1 MRSDEIISALIGLVG
16 ACGNNP
22 KTENTDTVVV
32 RALAFSGCY
41 DDGVPQKVVSEI
53 RSEKNKVA
61 PNCAVCQTPC
71 GNTSDY
77 DMSRIYNAREEI
89 RDLKLRILDVLQEL
103 AECVLNDDSFLD
115 ETVGIIYKA
124 LAYVSFDIGEKDLTA
139 VLEEAAEINEYVRGK
154 NDDKKNN

>member
-16 ACGNNP
+16 ACSSNP
-22 KTENTDTVVV
+22 KTENTDSVIV
-32 RALAFSGCY
+32 RALAFSGRE
-41 DDGVPQKVVSEI
+41 DDGAVQEIVSEI

-77 DMSRIYNAREEI
+77 DMSRIYTAREEI
-89 RDLKLRILDVLQEL
+89 RDLKFRIIDVLQEL
-103 AECVLNDDSFLD
+103 SECVLNDSERID
-115 ETVGIIYKA
+115 EAVGVIYKA

-139 VLEEAAEINEYVRGK
+139 VLGETAEMNKYLRA
-154 NDDKKNN
+154 KNND